1 MDFHIGQT
9 WPKPSLPAY
18 KIRPRGSGEN
28 EAPPLFIRSRAAWL
42 TLNSGSSSTSF
53 VALHF

>member
-1 MDFHIGQT
+1 MDFYIGQA

-18 KIRPRGSGEN
+18 KIRPVGPGRS

-42 TLNSGSSSTSF
+42 TLDSGSSSTSF